1 MRTRNAKHIMNYIPS
16 PLSHELKT
24 VNPQYQIH
32 IAAVRFGMSSSH
44 FQCES
49 LCEEVTT
56 LTRSN

>member
-32 IAAVRFGMSSSH
+32 IAAVRFGNE
-44 FQCES
+44 FQS
-49 LCEEVTT
+49 FPM
-56 LTRSN
+56 